1 MNVRFERILLYI
13 YIYII
18 WFFNFVCDR
27 IFFLPSHHPQAYVGH
42 PQVVQQVGSSDRW
55 NSPSSPSGPA
65 LPWLAQDS
73 PGTFNTYT
81 SDISV

>member
-1 MNVRFERILLYI
+1 MLDLKKFHCISSDFLILSVI
-13 YIYII
+13 G
-18 WFFNFVCDR
+18 
-27 IFFLPSHHPQAYVGH
+27 FFLPSHHPQAYVGH
-42 PQVVQQVGSSDRW
+42 PPVVQLVGSSDRW

-65 LPWLAQDS
+65 LPWLAQYS